1 MSRCR
6 VVLLAIPILI
16 LSLSCVWLPL
26 HNDTGNSDIQAKDFN
41 LEFNPEGCELPC
53 VWGITPGQTE
63 INEALDIITSTVPD
77 EQIGGPIGTFWIRD
91 SNENQVFIEL
101 HQSGPQNVE
110 LVSQITVL
118 MPYGGNL
125 GTLGDFL
132 GVGYYPTQVFRGN
145 VNALGGVNLLIAFD
159 RDGLAAGLYD
169 TQISSASPV
178 TILYSLDPS
187 SSNDLLSFIL
197 VKGHYHEISWIGF
210 ASADDYLNLP
220 SPPE

>member
-1 MSRCR
+1 M
-6 VVLLAIPILI
+6 VLLAIPTLV
-16 LSLSCVWLPL
+16 LSLSCVWLPF
-26 HNDTGNSDIQAKDFN
+26 HTDAGGSDTQAKDLN

-63 INEALDIITSTVPD
+63 INEALDIVTSTVPD

-132 GVGYYPTQVFRGN
+132 GAGYHPSQVFRGDIN
-145 VNALGGVNLLIAFD
+145 PPNEVNLLITFD
-159 RDGLAAGLYD
+159 QDGLVVEIHD
-169 TQISSASPV
+169 TQISPKSFV
-178 TILYSLDPS
+178 TTLYVLDP
-187 SSNDLLSFIL
+187 DLSAIL
-197 VKGHYHEISWIGF
+197 VVKDLPEISWIGF
-210 ASADDYLNLP
+210 APAEDYLNLP